1 MVALGYIPSGSIKK
15 ALEFVRANSAHLK
28 TNSISCYRELIEYYT
43 TKECDPTM
51 ACQLYN
57 EMMQKNWVL
66 PRSEWHKALKLNF
79 PTKRCTG
86 SSASRCGFAVYHLN
100 PMTQLCLTN
109 TI

>member
-66 PRSEWHKALKLNF
+66 PRSGG
-79 PTKRCTG
+79 TKRL
-86 SSASRCGFAVYHLN
+86 SSTSRPSDALGVPQVDVASRF
-100 PMTQLCLTN
+100 